1 MINYKLTP
9 IQSPSV
15 KEKMAL
21 RLMILIGVV
30 SVIFFLYTL
39 LQPGNISYYPLYVLL
54 IITMV
59 YYCFKYLH
67 EWYHYFSITSPVT
80 PAAAKM
86 YTVDI
91 LTTYC
96 PGEPFDMLERTLTAI
111 QNITYP
117 HTAWCCDEA
126 DDPNVKQ
133 LCFRLGIQHVTR
145 TDKTDAKAG
154 NINNALQYATGDL
167 CVVLDPDHIPA
178 PEFLDQVV
186 AYFDNPS
193 IGFVQVVQAYYNQQQ
208 SLVAKGAA
216 QQTYQFYG
224 PMMMAMQSYG
234 TVQAIGANC
243 TFRRAALDSIGGH
256 ANGLAE
262 DMHTAM
268 QLHAKGWQSVYV
280 PAIITRGLV
289 PATMSSYYKQ
299 QLKWSRG
306 TWELLLVTYPALFK
320 QFTWRQKIHYFT
332 LPFHYLLGF
341 IFFINFLIP
350 VISLFTGYI
359 PLQMDVLNFLLAS
372 APLFTMS
379 ILIRHYVQ
387 KWVAEDSDR
396 GFHFIGGILQI
407 GAWWVYSIGFIY
419 TIFRKKVPYIPTPK
433 NDHDPLPFLF
443 SLPNIV
449 IAIVSLAAIAYGIR
463 FDYNPYTVFMVV
475 LASMQVIFM
484 VFIFFISGYTSE
496 TSAASDF
503 AMKLRQHTWLIKKA
517 HGFLRTY
524 SLPLAMVLIVAFVF
538 AYRQQQKLPDF
549 LPPPP
554 PGLQIFYK
562 GFSLQSNAENN
573 VASGNFFA
581 SLLTKQQT
589 AIIAANVPWGA
600 GEKNILDTSYL
611 NQVYHHHALPLLVW
625 QLWQKDSGIAVAQ
638 DSMVLQQITDGEY
651 DEVITAF
658 AKQLATLNKPV
669 FLTFGD
675 EAVRDKYPLFSATGN
690 NPQLYIAAWQYVH
703 QLVSKA
709 GADKVVWV
717 WTPKDVLSATA
728 YFPGKGFTDWINIHI
743 TDSTGRP
750 VTSFDQL
757 YRPYHQQ
764 PVFNSGLPVMITGA
778 NVSNRYNL
786 QWWNAAWQN
795 VDTAFKEIKSVLA
808 DYPAHKEGTVHN
820 AGDVTMQNTLW
831 QNAPAASM
839 PPDATYSKSRITT
852 GVTKNHQLPGGIKCV
867 EYNKGYYWFRNRH
880 TLNLRTLQADVAA
893 MKKVGINTVQRMMP
907 GFYDNNLGK
916 VLAENNIRLI
926 PCFRI
931 PATMA
936 VMNDKK
942 LLQKEKNNILN
953 VIKNNLQNKNI
964 IAWNVG
970 DDVLSSLASQTF
982 LPDYFFY
989 RQRYTE
995 WLSELCRQIRLT
1007 DSTRPI
1013 VMNLNWDENG
1023 RERFHYY
1030 EGQVPE
1036 INTYMLTAVAKY
1048 PAGLAEPLEPGMTW
1062 GKVAP
1067 ELWPLLPAI
1076 RQSGTLP
1083 AWQDLENTRYIS
1095 LDGLLDMEGR
1105 KKQWYNTVASTW
1117 NNTPGKPSPI
1127 PEISI
1132 LKPAKLAFEG
1142 NELIYQVIVKYNHQW
1157 KLYHNNVP
1165 GLSFEWN
1172 LVRTDQYGNTLFI
1185 KKAGEGPSLDFVIP
1199 REPQYYKLTLEAI
1212 MGDQVKVLSTT
1223 LNTPLYYE

>member
-1 MINYKLTP
+1 MNYKLTP
-9 IQSPSV
+9 IASPSV

-21 RLMILIGVV
+21 RLMILVGVV

-39 LQPGNISYYPLYVLL
+39 SQPGNISYYPLYILL
-54 IITMV
+54 MITMV

-67 EWYHYFSITSPVT
+67 EWYHYFSITSLDKPVT
-80 PAAAKM
+80 TKK

-126 DDPNVKQ
+126 DDAEVKQ
-133 LCFRLGIQHVTR
+133 LCLRLGIQHVTR
-145 TDKTDAKAG
+145 TDKRDAKAG
-154 NINNALQYATGDL
+154 NINNALQFAKGEL

-186 AYFDNPS
+186 AYFDDPA

-268 QLHAKGWQSVYV
+268 QLHAKGWKSVYV

-306 TWELLLVTYPALFK
+306 TWELLLVTYPRLFTK
-320 QFTWRQKIHYFT
+320 FTWRQKIHYFT

-407 GAWWVYSIGFIY
+407 GAWWVYCIGFIY
-419 TIFRKKVPYIPTPK
+419 TVCRKKVPYIPTPK

-443 SLPNIV
+443 SLPNIA
-449 IAIVSLAAIAYGIR
+449 IALVSLAAIAYGIR
-463 FDYNPYTVFMVV
+463 YDYNPYTVFMVV
-475 LASMQVIFM
+475 LAFMQVLFM
-484 VFIFFISGYTSE
+484 VFILFVSGYTSE
-496 TSAASDF
+496 ASVASEI
-503 AMKLRQHTWLIKKA
+503 AMRLRQHTWLIKKA
-517 HGFLRTY
+517 HGFLRNY
-524 SLPLAMVLIVAFVF
+524 SLPLSMILIVAFVL

-554 PGLQIFYK
+554 PGLQLFYK
-562 GFSLQSNAENN
+562 GFNLQSKAEKNASSNN
-573 VASGNFFA
+573 FIA
-581 SLLTKQQT
+581 SLPQQPGV
-589 AIIAANVPWGA
+589 AIIAATIPWGA
-600 GEKNILDTSYL
+600 GEKNRLDTGYF
-611 NQVYHHHALPLLVW
+611 NQVYNHHALPLLVW
-625 QLWQKDSGIAVAQ
+625 QLWQNDSVTGVAKDSAVMQ
-638 DSMVLQQITDGEY
+638 HIIHGDY
-651 DEVITAF
+651 DVPIMAF
-658 AKQLATLNKPV
+658 ANQLAALNQPV
-669 FLTFGD
+669 FLSFGD
-675 EAVRDKYPLFSATGN
+675 EPVGDKYPLFSSPDN
-690 NPQLYIAAWQYVH
+690 NPQQFINAWQYMH
-703 QLVSKA
+703 QLFSKA

-717 WTPKDVLSATA
+717 WSPKDAASATGC
-728 YFPGKGFTDWINIHI
+728 FPGKGFTDWINIPI
-743 TDSTGRP
+743 TNSSGGNVLT
-750 VTSFDQL
+750 FDQF
-757 YRPYHQQ
+757 YRPYHQL
-764 PVFNSGLPVMITGA
+764 PVFKAGLPVMISGA
-778 NVSNRYNL
+778 NVSNNNNL
-786 QWWNAAWQN
+786 QWWNTAWELI
-795 VDTAFKEIKSVLA
+795 DTAFTEIKSVVA
-808 DYPAHKEGTVHN
+808 DYPVGNTATRQN
-820 AGDVTMQNTLW
+820 AAIVAIQNSLW
-831 QNAPAASM
+831 QYAPAASL
-839 PPDATYSKSRITT
+839 PLYTT
-852 GVTKNHQLPGGIKCV
+852 FTKTSPINRTGKNYQLPAGIKCV
-867 EYNKGYYWFRNRH
+867 EYNKGFYWFRNRH
-880 TLNLRTLQADVAA
+880 TLNLRTMQADVAA
-893 MKKVGINTVQRMMP
+893 MKKVGINTIQRIMP

-916 VLAENNIRLI
+916 VLAENNIRLVPQFKI
-926 PCFRI
+926 T
-931 PATMA
+931 ATIA
-936 VMNDKK
+936 LMNDKVQ
-942 LLQKEKNNILN
+942 LQHQKDKVLN
-953 VIKNNLQNKNI
+953 VVKHNLGNKNI
-964 IAWNVG
+964 VAWNVG

-982 LPDYFFY
+982 LPDYFYY
-989 RQRYTE
+989 RQRYVE
-995 WLSELCRQIRLT
+995 WLSDLCRQIRLT
-1007 DSTRPI
+1007 DSIRPI
-1013 VMNLNWDENG
+1013 VMDLNWDENG
-1023 RERFHYY
+1023 RKRFHYY
-1030 EGQVPE
+1030 KDWVPE
-1036 INTYMLTAVAKY
+1036 INTYMLTADAKY
-1048 PAGLAEPLEPGMTW
+1048 TTGLSETLEPGMAW

-1083 AWQDLENTRYIS
+1083 AWQDIENTNFIS
-1095 LDGLLDMEGR
+1095 LDGLLDMQGR
-1105 KKQWYNTVASTW
+1105 KKQWYNTVSNTW
-1117 NNTPGKPSPI
+1117 ANTPNSRSPL
-1127 PEISI
+1127 PEIKI

-1142 NELIYQVIVKYNHQW
+1142 AVLIYQVIVK
-1157 KLYHNNVP
+1157 HNNHWQLYNNNTP

-1185 KKAGEGPSLDFVIP
+1185 KKAGEGPSLEFTIP
-1199 REPQYYKLTLEAI
+1199 TEPQYYKLTLEAV
-1212 MGDQVKVLSTT
+1212 MDDQVKMLVTT
-1223 LNTPLYYE
+1223 LNTPLE